1 VDAGNGQVILRSLGA
16 LAIRTVDSLTAA
28 AGAPMTT
35 LAGME
40 ISIINIGVAGP
51 CFIVRESRRRGPKR
65 NSCELRKMMH
75 HCFSMNIQVAVLC
88 DAATDDN
95 GKLNLLGAFDTI
107 YTQQL
112 PAVHPQCSVALRVT
126 FGHED
131 EGAHK
136 LRLNFVDAD
145 GHSIMPGVEVI
156 DIPVE
161 VTLPGESHFGTR
173 NFIVNIQ
180 QLKFGNPGLYSMDVS
195 LDNQPQASIPLLVKY
210 NPPSGVA

>member
-1 VDAGNGQVILRSLGA
+1 ML
-16 LAIRTVDSLTAA
+16 
-28 AGAPMTT
+28 P
-35 LAGME
+35 
-40 ISIINIGVAGP
+40 
-51 CFIVRESRRRGPKR
+51 
-65 NSCELRKMMH
+65 
-75 HCFSMNIQVAVLC
+75 MNIQVAVLC

-112 PAVHPQCSVALRVT
+112 PAVHPQCSIALRVT

-131 EGAHK
+131 EGPHK

-145 GHSIMPGVEVI
+145 GRSIMPGI

-161 VTLPGESHFGTR
+161 VVLPGDSHFGTR

-180 QLKFGNPGLYSMDVS
+180 QLKFETPGLYATDIL
-195 LDNQPQASIPLLVKY
+195 LDNRTQASIPLLVKHT
-210 NPPSGVA
+210 PPAVV